1 MLSVFWKKYSLL
13 VWLGVILVLGFLAT
27 SLASYWVSRDQIR
40 HSIVDQALPLTGD
53 NIYSEIQRDVLRPT
67 FISSLMASDTFVRD
81 WILSGEQDV
90 SKIARYLNEVKQ
102 EYNAISA
109 FLVSDKTGH
118 YYYYKGILK
127 RVREDEHRD
136 VWYYR
141 VRDMKEPYEMNLDV
155 DLASNDTVTI
165 FINYRVFDYENNF
178 IGAIGVGV
186 TLESLA
192 RVIED
197 IQQRFDRR
205 VYFVNDKGEI
215 IVSGKTGELYKGS
228 IHELPGITAIAD
240 KIINK
245 SVEPTKLE
253 YESASGKI
261 ILSSR
266 YIPEFNW
273 YLVVEQKEDKE
284 MAKVRQVLLGNIAV
298 SALVTAL
305 VLLLSLY
312 SVNRFQR
319 RLENVAAT
327 DSLTGLLNRHA
338 FELMFEQAVHE
349 AHRAKTPLSMILL
362 DIDHFKNIND
372 NHGHLTGDRVIMR
385 VARLLENS
393 LRHGDVLYR
402 WGGEEFLILLK
413 QTSLESAQLVA
424 EKLREVMAAEEFH
437 ISSKNLHITGSF
449 GVAEFGGVEPL
460 VHFFARADRAL
471 YPAAAIAL
479 KLWSITRPA

>member
-1 MLSVFWKKYSLL
+1 MFSVFWKKYSLL
-13 VWLGVILVLGFLAT
+13 VWLGAILIMGFLAT

-40 HSIVDQALPLTGD
+40 HSIIDQGLPLTGD

-81 WILSGEQDV
+81 WILSGEQDA
-90 SKIARYLNEVKQ
+90 SQITRYLNEVKQ
-102 EYNAISA
+102 EYSA
-109 FLVSDKTGH
+109 VSSFLVSDKTRH
-118 YYYYKGILK
+118 YYYPQGILK
-127 RVREDEHRD
+127 TVKETEPRD
-136 VWYYR
+136 TWFFR
-141 VRDMKEPYEMNLDV
+141 VRDMKHAYEMNLDV
-155 DLASNDTVTI
+155 DLANNDTVTV
-165 FINYRVFDYENNF
+165 FINYRVFDYEGNF
-178 IGAIGVGV
+178 IGATGIGVP
-186 TLESLA
+186 LESLA
-192 RVIED
+192 RVIDD
-197 IQQRFDRR
+197 IQKRFNRR
-205 VYFVNDKGEI
+205 VYFVNDQGDI
-215 IVSGKTGELYKGS
+215 IVSAKTGELHKGS
-228 IHELPGITAIAD
+228 IHELPGITTIAD

-245 SVEPTKLE
+245 NTQPTNLE
-253 YESASGKI
+253 YENEAGKI
-261 ILSSR
+261 MLSSR

-273 YLVVEQKEDKE
+273 YLVVEQTEDAE
-284 MAKVRQVLLGNIAV
+284 IAKVQQVFVGNIAI

-305 VLLLSLY
+305 VLLLCLY

-372 NHGHLTGDRVIMR
+372 GHGHLTGDRVIMR

-393 LRHGDVLYR
+393 LRNGDVLCR

-413 QTSLESAQLVA
+413 QTSLDAAQGVA
-424 EKLREVMAAEEFH
+424 EKLREVMAIEQFQLGN
-437 ISSKNLHITGSF
+437 KTLHITGSF
-449 GVAEFGGVEPL
+449 GVAEFGGVETL

-471 YPAAAIAL
+471 YLAKSAGRNRVE
-479 KLWSITRPA
+479 SVR

>member
-13 VWLGVILVLGFLAT
+13 VWLGVILIMGFLAT

-40 HSIVDQALPLTGD
+40 HSIIDQGLPLTGD

-81 WILSGEQDV
+81 WILSGEQNA
-90 SKIARYLNEVKQ
+90 SQISRYLNEVKQ
-102 EYNAISA
+102 EYGAISS
-109 FLVSDKTGH
+109 FLVSNKTGH
-118 YYYYKGILK
+118 YYYPQGILK
-127 RVREDEHRD
+127 TVKETEPRD
-136 VWYYR
+136 IWFYR
-141 VRDMKEPYEMNLDV
+141 VRDMKTPYEMNLDV
-155 DLASNDTVTI
+155 DLANNDTVTI
-165 FINYRVFDYENNF
+165 FINYRVLDYSGNF
-178 IGAIGVGV
+178 IGATGVGV

-192 RVIED
+192 RIIAD
-197 IQQRFDRR
+197 IQQRFNRR
-205 VYFVNDKGEI
+205 VYFVNDKGDI
-215 IVSGKTGELYKGS
+215 IVSDKSGELHKNS
-228 IHELPGITAIAD
+228 IHQLPGIAAIAD

-245 SVEPTKLE
+245 NPQPTNLE
-253 YESASGKI
+253 YENASGRM

-273 YLVVEQKEDKE
+273 YLVVEQTEDE
-284 MAKVRQVLLGNIAV
+284 EIAKVQQVLLGNIAV
-298 SALVTAL
+298 SALVTLL
-305 VLLLSLY
+305 VLLLCLY

-372 NHGHLTGDRVIMR
+372 SHGHLTGDRVIMR

-393 LRHGDVLYR
+393 LRNGDVLCR

-413 QTSLESAQLVA
+413 QTSLDSAQGVA
-424 EKLREVMAAEEFH
+424 EKLREVMAVEQFQLGN
-437 ISSKNLHITGSF
+437 KTLQITGSF
-449 GVAEFGGVEPL
+449 GVAEFGGVETL

-471 YPAAAIAL
+471 YLAKSGGRNRVETL
-479 KLWSITRPA
+479 Q

>member
-1 MLSVFWKKYSLL
+1 MLKLYWKKYSLL
-13 VWLGVILVLGFLAT
+13 VWLGVILVVGFLAT

-40 HSIVDQALPLTGD
+40 HSIIDQGLPLTGD

-90 SKIARYLNEVKQ
+90 SQIARYLNEVKQ

-118 YYYYKGILK
+118 YYYYDGILK
-127 RVREDEHRD
+127 TVKEDEHRD
-136 VWYYR
+136 IWFYR
-141 VRDMKEPYEMNLDV
+141 VRDMKEAYEMNLDV
-155 DLASNDTVTI
+155 DLANNDTVTI
-165 FINYRVFDYENNF
+165 FINYRVFDYQNNF
-178 IGAIGVGV
+178 IGATGIGV

-192 RVIED
+192 RVIENV
-197 IQQRFDRR
+197 QQRFDRR
-205 VYFVNDKGEI
+205 VYFVNDQGDI

-228 IHELPGITAIAD
+228 IHELPGI
-240 KIINK
+240 
-245 SVEPTKLE
+245 
-253 YESASGKI
+253 I

-349 AHRAKTPLSMILL
+349 AHRAKTPLAMILL

-393 LRHGDVLYR
+393 LRHGDVLCR

-413 QTSLESAQLVA
+413 QTPLESAQLVA
-424 EKLREVMAAEEFH
+424 EKLREVMAAEELQ
-437 ISSKNLHITGSF
+437 IGSKKVHITGSF
-449 GVAEFGGVEPL
+449 GVAEFDGAEPL

-471 YPAAAIAL
+471 YLA
-479 KLWSITRPA
+479 KSGGRNRVEVMS